1 MFVESRDYFFFFSPF
16 SFSPSSLSPSH
27 LSLHPSLF
35 LPPSYFAVATL
46 TERINRLTAHLAKN
60 KHDTHCKRQLLV
72 LSSRRRRLLQYMLR
86 KDYHSY
92 RLMVSELALRPVPV
106 IGSKHVPKVRVES
119 HKQIL
124 ERNKR
129 LKNRTSRGDR
139 GH

>member
-1 MFVESRDYFFFFSPF
+1 MCDVTIFFVCALTSNFPF
-16 SFSPSSLSPSH
+16 P
-27 LSLHPSLF
+27 F
-35 LPPSYFAVATL
+35 LRVSCPTPQSFAVATL

-60 KHDTHCKRQLLV
+60 KHDTHCKRQLLL
-72 LSSRRRRLLQYMLR
+72 LSSRRRRLLQYMVR

-92 RLMVSELALRPVPV
+92 RLMVNELALRPVPV

-119 HKQIL
+119 HKQII